1 MGLWKYIWR
10 MIKNMKEYGIIFG
23 NGLTFII
30 FTRFYQRK
38 EFKFYK
44 LNVNGY
50 RYGKGGQKWDEEGE
64 KKD

>member
-1 MGLWKYIWR
+1 
-10 MIKNMKEYGIIFG
+10 MKEYGIIFG

-44 LNVNGY
+44 LNVYGY